1 MRKLVIGCGYLGS
14 RVAKKWRDSGRQ
26 NGGDE
31 IFALTRSTERA
42 EAFRAEGLR
51 PIVGDVTKPGT
62 LKSLP
67 EVETVL
73 YAVGFDRSAGLSQ
86 REIYVEGLRNVLDRL
101 GDRVSRFLYV
111 SSTSVY
117 GQHRGEWI
125 DETSPAEP
133 TSDRGK
139 ICRDA
144 EKLVEPLGSA
154 TIFRLAGIYGPGRLL
169 RRLEDLKAGKPIGGD
184 PEGWLNLIH
193 VDDAVQTVLACE
205 QQSQAGGLFLVSD
218 DQPVRRRDY
227 YSRLAELAAVEMPA
241 FDDNTEARRAP
252 GQGKRCS
259 NRAIKEQLGVK
270 LRFPSIFEGLPSALG
285 TNSED

>member
-14 RVAKKWRDSGRQ
+14 RVARKWRESGSQ
-26 NGGDE
+26 NGDE
-31 IFALTRSTERA
+31 IFALTRSSERA
-42 EAFRAEGLR
+42 EAFRADGFR
-51 PIVGDVTKPGT
+51 PIVGDVTKPET

-86 REIYVEGLRNVLDRL
+86 REIYVEGLRNVLDQL
-101 GDRVSRFLYV
+101 GDRVSRFLYI

-117 GQHRGEWI
+117 GQQRGEWI

-144 EKLVEPLGSA
+144 EKLVESLGSA

-169 RRLEDLKAGKPIGGD
+169 RRVEDLKAGKPISGD
-184 PEGWLNLIH
+184 PDGWLNLIH
-193 VDDAVQTVLACE
+193 VDDAVQTVLAGE
-205 QQSQAGGLFLVSD
+205 QPSQAERLFLVSD

-227 YSRLAELAAVEMPA
+227 YARLAELAGVEMPP
-241 FDDNTEARRAP
+241 FDRSTEPRHAQ

-259 NRAIKEQLGVK
+259 NRVIKEQLGVK
-270 LRFPSIFEGLPSALG
+270 LQFPTIFEGLPAVLA
-285 TNSED
+285 TNSRD